1 MQTHKEQRTIKQT
14 KNGSNTET
22 TLILCGYSRE
32 RANIENFS
40 DKEKRIVL
48 ALAVCVGV
56 ETVMGN
62 HYFEF
67 NNKIYRHSK
76 QDALG
81 WILLVNWLHY
91 VCLDRIK
98 NLLENAK

>member
-1 MQTHKEQRTIKQT
+1 MLPNRQRTIKQV
-14 KNGSNTET
+14 NVSNTET

-67 NNKIYRHSK
+67 NSKIYRQSK
-76 QDALG
+76 TGCIGMDLTGELASLCMLG
-81 WILLVNWLHY
+81 
-91 VCLDRIK
+91 
-98 NLLENAK
+98 